1 MPDSKIKNL
10 PASIRQ
16 KLLNLA
22 QERNDD
28 FGLVL
33 TKYGLERMLFRLS
46 KSKYRDKFILK
57 GALLFELWTKE
68 RYRATRDADFLAE
81 GDNSP
86 ERFIRIFQEISAIEA
101 QDDGLRFDPKTVK
114 AERIK
119 EDADY
124 GGVRVTLTA
133 FLEKA
138 QIPIQIDIG
147 FGDAISP
154 GPIVSEYPTLF
165 DLPGPRLLT
174 YPRETVV
181 SEKLEA
187 MVKLGI
193 ANSRMKDFHDLHSLS
208 KTFEFDGEALVDA
221 IRATFERRGT
231 AWPDGGT
238 PLAPEFY
245 EDENKIKQWNAFCN
259 KNKPRVQ
266 GIELKVLIARLS
278 SFLLPVLRSAEGGLE
293 FKSNGPPA
301 MSGNPLRRNSSFPS
315 AIQNRRGPLRC
326 RQTSLSQSIARS
338 NCVTTC
344 RPSTH
349 TEGSS
354 VCQKPC
360 GQIPPGEP
368 VLLQSRFDL

>member
-1 MPDSKIKNL
+1 MPDPKIKNL

-46 KSKYRDKFILK
+46 KSEYRETFILK

-68 RYRATRDADFLAE
+68 LYRATRDADFLAA

-86 ERFIRIFQEISAIEA
+86 ERFIRIFQEISAIEV

-114 AERIK
+114 AVRIK
-119 EDADY
+119 EDEDY
-124 GGVRVTLTA
+124 EGLRLTLTA
-133 FLEKA
+133 FLDKA

-154 GPIVSEYPTLF
+154 GPIETEYPTLLN
-165 DLPGPRLLT
+165 LPGPRLLT

-208 KTFEFDGEALVDA
+208 NTFEFDGKALVDA
-221 IRATFERRGT
+221 VRATFERRGT
-231 AWPDGGT
+231 ALPEGGV
-238 PLAPEFY
+238 PLAFTPEFY
-245 EDENKIKQWNAFCN
+245 EDENKIKQWKAFCN

-266 GIELKVLIARLS
+266 EIEFKTLMGRLV
-278 SFLLPVLRSAEGGLE
+278 SFLTPVIRSAQNELLLDNKWKAE
-293 FKSNGPPA
+293 NGWQPP
-301 MSGNPLRRNSSFPS
+301 PRN
-315 AIQNRRGPLRC
+315 
-326 RQTSLSQSIARS
+326 
-338 NCVTTC
+338 
-344 RPSTH
+344 
-349 TEGSS
+349 
-354 VCQKPC
+354 
-360 GQIPPGEP
+360 
-368 VLLQSRFDL
+368 

>member
-1 MPDSKIKNL
+1 MRDPKLKNI

-16 KLLNLA
+16 KLLHLA
-22 QERNDD
+22 RDRNDD
-28 FGLVL
+28 FGLIL

-46 KSKYRDKFILK
+46 KSKYREVFILK
-57 GALLFELWTKE
+57 GALLFELWTAQ
-68 RYRATRDADFLAE
+68 RYRPTRDADFLAN

-86 ERFIRIFQEISAIEA
+86 ERFVRIFQEISSVEVE
-101 QDDGLRFDPKTVK
+101 DDGLRFDPKTVK

-124 GGVRVTLTA
+124 EGVRVTFTA

-147 FGDAISP
+147 FGDAVTP
-154 GPIVSEYPTLF
+154 GPVEMEYPTL
-165 DLPGPRLLT
+165 LEPPGPRLLT

-208 KTFEFDGEALVDA
+208 KTFEFDGKTLVDA
-221 IRATFERRGT
+221 VRATFERRGT

-238 PLAPEFY
+238 PLAFTPEFY
-245 EDENKIKQWNAFCN
+245 DDESKMKQWKAFCN

-266 GIELKVLIARLS
+266 EIELKALMARLS
-278 SFLLPVLRSAEGGLE
+278 SFLLPVIRSAEGGPE
-293 FKSNGPPA
+293 FNSKWIPTDEWKLAPP
-301 MSGNPLRRNSSFPS
+301 
-315 AIQNRRGPLRC
+315 
-326 RQTSLSQSIARS
+326 
-338 NCVTTC
+338 
-344 RPSTH
+344 
-349 TEGSS
+349 
-354 VCQKPC
+354 K
-360 GQIPPGEP
+360 
-368 VLLQSRFDL
+368 